1 MNIQGITSQ
10 SSSIDQ
16 FGNAVARQLSEGLQ
30 DLPHDI
36 TERLRAA
43 RVRAVANRPLAV
55 VKAREAALLSG
66 ISVSGSVASLHAG
79 QGTNDLN
86 DDASDNM
93 VWWRHLGALL
103 PLLALVAGLIT
114 IAVIQDDNRIREVA
128 EVDAELLTDE
138 LPPSAYVDPGFMQF
152 VRSNRSE

>member
-1 MNIQGITSQ
+1 MNTLGITSQ

-16 FGNAVARQLSEGLQ
+16 FGNAVARQLSDGLL

-43 RVRAVANRPLAV
+43 RVRAVASRQLVAV
-55 VKAREAALLSG
+55 KTREAVTLTG
-66 ISVSGSVASLHAG
+66 VSITEPVATLHAG
-79 QGTNDLN
+79 QGTGNLHDND
-86 DDASDNM
+86 SEGM

-114 IAVIQDDNRIREVA
+114 IAVIQDENRIREVA

-152 VRSNRSE
+152 MRSNRSE